1 MCSNLLS
8 FGKVESVRSL
18 RETLRREDVGPIIRR
33 FFINTLFDSTF
44 MLLGIVVG
52 AAFAADASLRV
63 VLVTMVTSS
72 LALGISTGVSVYEAE
87 SLERERKISEL
98 ERALFRDLND
108 TTIEKAAR
116 SITILAALI
125 NFLTPLFSCAVTI
138 SPFVLAALQILEINL
153 AAWFSV
159 VLTLSMLFGAGVYL
173 GRLGKKNPWKKG
185 LRMVGF
191 GLIAFIIG
199 FLLDSLI

>member
-1 MCSNLLS
+1 
-8 FGKVESVRSL
+8 VRSL
-18 RETLRREDVGPIIRR
+18 REILRREDVGPIIRR

-52 AAFAADASLRV
+52 AAFAADASLGV

-87 SLERERKISEL
+87 SLERERKIYEL
-98 ERALFRDLND
+98 ERALFMDLKG
-108 TTIEKAAR
+108 TKIEKAAR
-116 SITILAALI
+116 SITILVAVI
-125 NFLTPLFSCAVTI
+125 NFLTPLFSCAVII
-138 SPFVLAALQILEINL
+138 SPFVLVALDVLEINL
-153 AAWFSV
+153 ASWFSV
-159 VLTLSMLFGAGVYL
+159 VLALSTLFGAGVYM

-191 GLIAFIIG
+191 GLTAFIIG

>member
-1 MCSNLLS
+1 MPD
-8 FGKVESVRSL
+8 L

-52 AAFAADASLRV
+52 AAFAADASLGV

-87 SLERERKISEL
+87 SLERERKIYEL
-98 ERALFRDLND
+98 ERALFMDLKG
-108 TTIEKAAR
+108 TKIEKAAR
-116 SITILAALI
+116 SITILVALI
-125 NFLTPLFSCAVTI
+125 NFLTPLFSCVVTT
-138 SPFVLAALQILEINL
+138 SPFVLVALDVLEINL
-153 AAWFSV
+153 ASWFSV
-159 VLTLSMLFGAGVYL
+159 VLALSILFGAGVYM

-191 GLIAFIIG
+191 GLTAFIIG

>member
-1 MCSNLLS
+1 LLS
-8 FGKVESVRSL
+8 FRRVESVRSL
-18 RETLRREDVGPIIRR
+18 REILRREDVGPIIRR

-52 AAFAADASLRV
+52 AAFAADASLGV

-87 SLERERKISEL
+87 SLERERKIYEL
-98 ERALFRDLND
+98 ERALFMDLKG
-108 TTIEKAAR
+108 TKIEKAAR
-116 SITILAALI
+116 SITILVAVI
-125 NFLTPLFSCAVTI
+125 NFLTPLFSCAVTT
-138 SPFVLAALQILEINL
+138 SPFVLVALDVLEINL
-153 AAWFSV
+153 ASWFSV
-159 VLTLSMLFGAGVYL
+159 VLALSILFGAGVYM